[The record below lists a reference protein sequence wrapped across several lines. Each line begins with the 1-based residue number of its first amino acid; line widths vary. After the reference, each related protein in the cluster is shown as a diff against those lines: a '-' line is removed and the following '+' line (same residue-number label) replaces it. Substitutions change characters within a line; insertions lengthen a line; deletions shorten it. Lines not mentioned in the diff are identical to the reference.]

1 MRSRRWKFAAS
12 LGLLLCLSASIA
24 VGGFAADAS
33 VAEQGYPGGGDWGRP
48 SQAYGYAPDDSV
60 LAPDGHYYYPNS
72 WTTVS
77 EATCINKEKQV
88 RYCVWQEWDWRS
100 WRYVQ
105 CNYADYREVGEV
117 DPNNHVNTITI
128 NEKKATCTE
137 EGYTGDLYCKDC
149 RTTIQTGSS
158 IPAKGHKW
166 GQWTTTKKA
175 TCTEAGIE
183 THECRKCGKTEE
195 RETKVL
201 GHDWDNGVVTTPATC
216 TEDGVKTYTCKRDAS
231 HTKQETIPKTEHTPV
246 PVPAKAATCTETG
259 LTEGSKC
266 QTCGVTL
273 VKQEVTPA
281 LDHDWDNGVVTTPA
295 TCTKDGV
302 KTYTCKRDASH
313 TKQETIPKTEHTPVP
328 VPAKAAT
335 CTETGLTE
343 GSKCQTCGVTL
354 VEQKE
359 TPALDHDYQL
369 KDHKD
374 ATCTE
379 AGYDYYECSR
389 DASHHYTETIAKTGH
404 DYTEKV
410 VSPTCESDGYTIF
423 TCNNCG
429 DIYTGNVTEK
439 LGHDYQLKDHKDAT
453 CTEAGYDYY
462 ECSRDASHHYTETIA
477 KTGHD
482 YTEKV
487 VSPTCESDGYTIFT
501 CNNCGDIY
509 TGNVTAKLGHDYQ
522 LKDHKDATCTEAGYD
537 YYECSRD
544 ALHNYTEAIPATDHM
559 YGKEVVEPTC
569 TEPGYTKYTCAYCG
583 DSYTTDEKPVLGHE
597 EVVISGQNPTC
608 EAEGWTES
616 SYCKR
621 CNVTLKAKE
630 IIPAQGHDP
639 IAVPGKEPTCTE
651 TGLTEGSKCQRCGKT
666 LTAQET
672 IPALGHDWN
681 TTSTGVD
688 NCVNVSFRHENETIT
703 LCPIC
708 GVQNGTQRLNKVTL
722 YTAHA
727 KLVVLRGVLEN
738 GMEAMTVAFYEPGIS
753 SVTACQRCGAVRDSF
768 SSGASLPQAAENA
781 HFTVDASLV
790 DGYTVMLVQADGTE
804 TVLTPGISNGKAI
817 FDVDMKGQGAR
828 LLHLVPTTAA

>member
-33 VAEQGYPGGGDWGRP
+33 VAEQGYPGGGGGWP
-48 SQAYGYAPDDSV
+48 PYSYAPDGSV
-60 LAPDGHYYYPNS
+60 LDSDGHYYYPNS

-88 RYCVWQEWDWRS
+88 RYCVWQEWYPLS
-100 WRYVQ
+100 WKHVQ
-105 CNYADYREVGEV
+105 CNHADYREVGEV

-128 NEKKATCTE
+128 NKKEATCTE

-149 RTTIQTGSS
+149 KTTTQTGSS
-158 IPAKGHKW
+158 IPAKGHRW
-166 GQWTTTKKA
+166 GQWKTTKSA
-175 TCTEAGIE
+175 TCTAQGEE
-183 THECRKCGKTEE
+183 TRECKKCGKTEE

-201 GHDWDNGVVTTPATC
+201 GHDWDEGKVTTPATC
-216 TEDGVKTYTCKRDAS
+216 TENGVKTYTCKRCKT
-231 HTKQETIPKTEHTPV
+231 TKTETIAKTEHTPV
-246 PVPAKAATCTETG
+246 VVPAKAATCTETG
-259 LTEGSKC
+259 LTEGKEC
-266 QTCGVTL
+266 EVCHATL
-273 VKQEVTPA
+273 VEQEVTPA
-281 LDHDWDNGVVTTPA
+281 LNHDWDNGVVTTPA

-302 KTYTCKRDASH
+302 KTYTCKRDVSH
-313 TKQETIPKTEHTPVP
+313 T
-328 VPAKAAT
+328 
-335 CTETGLTE
+335 
-343 GSKCQTCGVTL
+343 
-354 VEQKE
+354 
-359 TPALDHDYQL
+359 Y
-369 KDHKD
+369 
-374 ATCTE
+374 TE
-379 AGYDYYECSR
+379 AIP
-389 DASHHYTETIAKTGH
+389 ATGH

-410 VSPTCESDGYTIF
+410 VLPTCESDGYTIF

-429 DIYTGNVTEK
+429 DIYTGNVTE
-439 LGHDYQLKDHKDAT
+439 
-453 CTEAGYDYY
+453 
-462 ECSRDASHHYTETIA
+462 
-477 KTGHD
+477 
-482 YTEKV
+482 
-487 VSPTCESDGYTIFT
+487 
-501 CNNCGDIY
+501 
-509 TGNVTAKLGHDYQ
+509 KLGHDYQ

-583 DSYTTDEKPVLGHE
+583 DSYTTDEKPELGHE

-630 IIPAQGHDP
+630 IISAQGHDP

>member
-77 EATCINKEKQV
+77 KATCINKEKQV
-88 RYCVWQEWDWRS
+88 RYCVWQEWDWWS
-100 WRYVQ
+100 LQYVQ
-105 CNYADYREVGEV
+105 CNHADYGEVGEV

-149 RTTIQTGSS
+149 KTTIQTGSS

-216 TEDGVKTYTCKRDAS
+216 TENGVRTYTCKRDPR
-231 HTKQETIPKTEHTPV
+231 HTKQ
-246 PVPAKAATCTETG
+246 
-259 LTEGSKC
+259 
-266 QTCGVTL
+266 
-273 VKQEVTPA
+273 
-281 LDHDWDNGVVTTPA
+281 
-295 TCTKDGV
+295 
-302 KTYTCKRDASH
+302 
-313 TKQETIPKTEHTPVP
+313 
-328 VPAKAAT
+328 
-335 CTETGLTE
+335 
-343 GSKCQTCGVTL
+343 
-354 VEQKE
+354 
-359 TPALDHDYQL
+359 
-369 KDHKD
+369 
-374 ATCTE
+374 
-379 AGYDYYECSR
+379 
-389 DASHHYTETIAKTGH
+389 ETIAKTGH

-429 DIYTGNVTEK
+429 DIYTGNVTE
-439 LGHDYQLKDHKDAT
+439 
-453 CTEAGYDYY
+453 
-462 ECSRDASHHYTETIA
+462 
-477 KTGHD
+477 
-482 YTEKV
+482 
-487 VSPTCESDGYTIFT
+487 
-501 CNNCGDIY
+501 
-509 TGNVTAKLGHDYQ
+509 KLGHDYQ

-583 DSYTTDEKPVLGHE
+583 DSYTTDEKPALDHE
-597 EVVISGQNPTC
+597 EVVISGQEPTC

-651 TGLTEGSKCQRCGKT
+651 TGLTEGSKCQRCGKI

>member
-48 SQAYGYAPDDSV
+48 SQAYGYAPDGSV
-60 LAPDGHYYYPNS
+60 LDSDGHYYYPNS

-77 EATCINKEKQV
+77 KATCINKEKQV
-88 RYCVWQEWDWRS
+88 RYCVWQEWDWLS
-100 WRYVQ
+100 WQYVQ
-105 CNYADYREVGEV
+105 CNHADYGEVGEV
-117 DPNNHVNTITI
+117 NPNNHVNTTTI
-128 NEKKATCTE
+128 NKKEATCTE

-149 RTTIQTGSS
+149 KTTIQTGSS
-158 IPAKGHKW
+158 IPAKGHNW

-201 GHDWDNGVVTTPATC
+201 GHDWDNGKVTTPATC
-216 TEDGVKTYTCKRDAS
+216 TKDGVKTYTCKRDSS

-281 LDHDWDNGVVTTPA
+281 LDHDWDNGKVTTPA

-302 KTYTCKRDASH
+302 RTYTCKRDSSH
-313 TKQETIPKTEHTPVP
+313 T
-328 VPAKAAT
+328 
-335 CTETGLTE
+335 
-343 GSKCQTCGVTL
+343 
-354 VEQKE
+354 
-359 TPALDHDYQL
+359 
-369 KDHKD
+369 
-374 ATCTE
+374 
-379 AGYDYYECSR
+379 
-389 DASHHYTETIAKTGH
+389 
-404 DYTEKV
+404 
-410 VSPTCESDGYTIF
+410 
-423 TCNNCG
+423 
-429 DIYTGNVTEK
+429 
-439 LGHDYQLKDHKDAT
+439 
-453 CTEAGYDYY
+453 
-462 ECSRDASHHYTETIA
+462 
-477 KTGHD
+477 
-482 YTEKV
+482 
-487 VSPTCESDGYTIFT
+487 
-501 CNNCGDIY
+501 
-509 TGNVTAKLGHDYQ
+509 
-522 LKDHKDATCTEAGYD
+522 
-537 YYECSRD
+537 
-544 ALHNYTEAIPATDHM
+544 YTEAIPATDHM

-583 DSYTTDEKPVLGHE
+583 DSYTTDEKPALDHE
-597 EVVISGQNPTC
+597 EVVISGQEPTC

-630 IIPAQGHDP
+630 I
-639 IAVPGKEPTCTE
+639 
-651 TGLTEGSKCQRCGKT
+651 
-666 LTAQET
+666 

-727 KLVVLRGVLEN
+727 KLVVLRGMLEN

>member
-33 VAEQGYPGGGDWGRP
+33 VAEQGYPGGGDWSP
-48 SQAYGYAPDDSV
+48 PPPPYSYAPRGSKKDS
-60 LAPDGHYYYPNS
+60 DGHYYYPNS

-77 EATCINKEKQV
+77 EATCINKERQV

-100 WRYVQ
+100 RQHVQ
-105 CNYADYREVGEV
+105 CNYADYEEVGEV
-117 DPNNHVNTITI
+117 NPNNHVNTTTI
-128 NEKKATCTE
+128 NKKEATCTE

-149 RTTIQTGSS
+149 KTTIQTGSS
-158 IPAKGHKW
+158 IPAKGHTW
-166 GQWTTTKKA
+166 GQWKTTKKA

-201 GHDWDNGVVTTPATC
+201 GHDWDDWKVTKEATC
-216 TEDGVKTYTCKRDAS
+216 TETGVKTRTCKRDAS
-231 HTKQETIPKTEHTPV
+231 HTETEPIPKTEHTPV
-246 PVPAKAATCTETG
+246 VVPAKAATCTETG
-259 LTEGSKC
+259 LTEGKEC
-266 QTCGVTL
+266 KICGATL
-273 VKQEVTPA
+273 VEQKEIPA
-281 LDHDWDNGVVTTPA
+281 LDHDWDDWKVTKEA
-295 TCTKDGV
+295 TCTEPGV
-302 KTYTCKRDASH
+302 KTRTCKRDASH
-313 TKQETIPKTEHTPVP
+313 T
-328 VPAKAAT
+328 
-335 CTETGLTE
+335 
-343 GSKCQTCGVTL
+343 
-354 VEQKE
+354 
-359 TPALDHDYQL
+359 D
-369 KDHKD
+369 
-374 ATCTE
+374 
-379 AGYDYYECSR
+379 
-389 DASHHYTETIAKTGH
+389 
-404 DYTEKV
+404 
-410 VSPTCESDGYTIF
+410 
-423 TCNNCG
+423 
-429 DIYTGNVTEK
+429 
-439 LGHDYQLKDHKDAT
+439 
-453 CTEAGYDYY
+453 
-462 ECSRDASHHYTETIA
+462 
-477 KTGHD
+477 
-482 YTEKV
+482 
-487 VSPTCESDGYTIFT
+487 
-501 CNNCGDIY
+501 
-509 TGNVTAKLGHDYQ
+509 
-522 LKDHKDATCTEAGYD
+522 
-537 YYECSRD
+537 
-544 ALHNYTEAIPATDHM
+544 TEAIPATDHM

-569 TEPGYTKYTCAYCG
+569 TEEGYTKYTCAYCGDSYTTDKKPALDHDWDDWKVTKEATCTETGVKTRTCKRDSSHTDTEAIPATDHMYGKEVVEPTCTEEGYTKYTCAYCG
-583 DSYTTDEKPVLGHE
+583 DSYTTDEKPALD
-597 EVVISGQNPTC
+597 
-608 EAEGWTES
+608 
-616 SYCKR
+616 
-621 CNVTLKAKE
+621 
-630 IIPAQGHDP
+630 HDP

-666 LTAQET
+666 LTEQET

-804 TVLTPGISNGKAI
+804 TVLTPGISDGKAI

>member
-48 SQAYGYAPDDSV
+48 SQAAGYAPDDSV
-60 LAPDGHYYYPNS
+60 LAPDGHYYKPNS

-100 WRYVQ
+100 WKYVQ
-105 CNYADYREVGEV
+105 CNHEDYREVGEV
-117 DPNNHVNTITI
+117 NPNNHVNTITI
-128 NEKKATCTE
+128 NKKEATCTK

-166 GQWTTTKKA
+166 GQWKTTKKA

-259 LTEGSKC
+259 LTEGKKC
-266 QTCGVTL
+266 EVCHATL

-281 LDHDWDNGVVTTPA
+281 LGHDWDDWKVTKEA
-295 TCTKDGV
+295 TCTETGV
-302 KTYTCKRDASH
+302 KTRTCKRDASH
-313 TKQETIPKTEHTPVP
+313 TETEAI
-328 VPAKAAT
+328 AAT
-335 CTETGLTE
+335 
-343 GSKCQTCGVTL
+343 
-354 VEQKE
+354 
-359 TPALDHDYQL
+359 
-369 KDHKD
+369 
-374 ATCTE
+374 
-379 AGYDYYECSR
+379 
-389 DASHHYTETIAKTGH
+389 GH
-404 DYTEKV
+404 VYTEKV
-410 VSPTCESDGYTIF
+410 VLPTCESDGYTIF

-429 DIYTGNVTEK
+429 DIYTGNVTE
-439 LGHDYQLKDHKDAT
+439 
-453 CTEAGYDYY
+453 
-462 ECSRDASHHYTETIA
+462 
-477 KTGHD
+477 
-482 YTEKV
+482 
-487 VSPTCESDGYTIFT
+487 
-501 CNNCGDIY
+501 
-509 TGNVTAKLGHDYQ
+509 KLGHDYQ

-583 DSYTTDEKPVLGHE
+583 DSYTTDEKPELGHE
-597 EVVISGQNPTC
+597 EVGISGQNPTC

-630 IIPAQGHDP
+630 IISAQGHDP

>member
-33 VAEQGYPGGGDWGRP
+33 VAEQKGYPGGGDWDGP
-48 SQAYGYAPDDSV
+48 PYSYAPQGSKK
-60 LAPDGHYYYPNS
+60 ASDGHYYYPNS

-77 EATCINKEKQV
+77 EATCINKERQV

-100 WRYVQ
+100 RQHVQ
-105 CNYADYREVGEV
+105 CNYADYEEVGEV
-117 DPNNHVNTITI
+117 NPNNHVNTTTI
-128 NEKKATCTE
+128 NKKEATCTE

-149 RTTIQTGSS
+149 NKRLQKGEA
-158 IPAKGHKW
+158 IPKTAHKW
-166 GQWTTTKKA
+166 DNGKVTTKPTCTDAGVKTYTCTRCKTTRTETIKA
-175 TCTEAGIE
+175 TGHQWKKGETVAPTCTDQGYTLYVCQNDGSHTDKRDYKKA
-183 THECRKCGKTEE
+183 
-195 RETKVL
+195 L
-201 GHDWDNGVVTTPATC
+201 GHDWDNGKVTTPATC
-216 TEDGVKTYTCKRDAS
+216 TEDGVKTYTCKRC
-231 HTKQETIPKTEHTPV
+231 KTTRTEPIAKTGHTPV
-246 PVPAKAATCTETG
+246 SVPAKAATCTETG
-259 LTEGSKC
+259 LTEGKEC
-266 QTCGVTL
+266 EVCHATL

-281 LDHDWDNGVVTTPA
+281 LGHDWDDWKVTKEA
-295 TCTKDGV
+295 TCTETGV
-302 KTYTCKRDASH
+302 KTRTCKRDASH
-313 TKQETIPKTEHTPVP
+313 TETEAI
-328 VPAKAAT
+328 AAT
-335 CTETGLTE
+335 
-343 GSKCQTCGVTL
+343 
-354 VEQKE
+354 
-359 TPALDHDYQL
+359 
-369 KDHKD
+369 
-374 ATCTE
+374 
-379 AGYDYYECSR
+379 
-389 DASHHYTETIAKTGH
+389 GH
-404 DYTEKV
+404 V
-410 VSPTCESDGYTIF
+410 
-423 TCNNCG
+423 
-429 DIYTGNVTEK
+429 
-439 LGHDYQLKDHKDAT
+439 
-453 CTEAGYDYY
+453 
-462 ECSRDASHHYTETIA
+462 
-477 KTGHD
+477 

-544 ALHNYTEAIPATDHM
+544 ALHNYTEA
-559 YGKEVVEPTC
+559 
-569 TEPGYTKYTCAYCG
+569 
-583 DSYTTDEKPVLGHE
+583 
-597 EVVISGQNPTC
+597 
-608 EAEGWTES
+608 
-616 SYCKR
+616 
-621 CNVTLKAKE
+621 
-630 IIPAQGHDP
+630 
-639 IAVPGKEPTCTE
+639 
-651 TGLTEGSKCQRCGKT
+651 
-666 LTAQET
+666 

>member
-77 EATCINKEKQV
+77 KATCINKEKQV
-88 RYCVWQEWDWRS
+88 RYCVWQEWDWWS
-100 WRYVQ
+100 SQYVQ
-105 CNYADYREVGEV
+105 CNHADYGEVGEV

-128 NEKKATCTE
+128 NKKEATCTE

-149 RTTIQTGSS
+149 KTTIQTGSS

-216 TEDGVKTYTCKRDAS
+216 TEDGVKTYTCTRCKTTRTEPIA
-231 HTKQETIPKTEHTPV
+231 KTEHTPV
-246 PVPAKAATCTETG
+246 VVPAKAATCTETG
-259 LTEGSKC
+259 LTEGKEC
-266 QTCGVTL
+266 EVCHATL
-273 VKQEVTPA
+273 VEQEVTPA
-281 LDHDWDNGVVTTPA
+281 LNHDWDNGVVTTPA

-302 KTYTCKRDASH
+302 KTYTCKRDVSH
-313 TKQETIPKTEHTPVP
+313 T
-328 VPAKAAT
+328 
-335 CTETGLTE
+335 
-343 GSKCQTCGVTL
+343 
-354 VEQKE
+354 
-359 TPALDHDYQL
+359 Y
-369 KDHKD
+369 
-374 ATCTE
+374 TE
-379 AGYDYYECSR
+379 AIP
-389 DASHHYTETIAKTGH
+389 ATGH

-410 VSPTCESDGYTIF
+410 VLPTCESDGYTIF

-487 VSPTCESDGYTIFT
+487 VLPTCESDGYTIFT

-509 TGNVTAKLGHDYQ
+509 TGNVTEKLGHDYQ

-651 TGLTEGSKCQRCGKT
+651 TGLTEGSKCQRCGKI